1 MRPAPVDLPVTCHQR
16 PTRPSRTVAAAIG
29 TLAAAA
35 LAAGCSVAGA
45 SPGSPADGTTT
56 ITVAAA
62 PGVDDA
68 PLYLAGQD
76 GAFKSAGLDVHV
88 VAYQSVGQELRALAD
103 GKADVAAGD
112 YVDFFY
118 AQAHN
123 SRLNLRIVADGYHAA
138 PGVMEVL
145 TLPTSSITTP
155 QDLEGKTVGTPEPQV
170 IPIQKN
176 APYGLETVATQS
188 VLENDLGVD
197 PAQLPIGRQVKW
209 RPMPS
214 GALINALKN
223 HQVSAILIQEPYIY
237 EAESQLGAVEVL
249 DSCSGA
255 TASMPLSGYFATG
268 SFAHKNPDALE
279 DFRSALQRAQA
290 AAVQPGPVE
299 DMLAHNSGMSME
311 TASLVTIGAYP
322 TSLDAASLQRVADLM
337 FNFSVLNQT
346 LNVASMVGP

>member
-68 PLYLAGQD
+68 PLYLAVKDEIFQ
-76 GAFKSAGLDVHV
+76 SAGLNVKITS
-88 VAYQSVGQELRALAD
+88 YQSVSQELQALAD
-103 GKADVAAGD
+103 GKVDVAAGD

-118 AQAHN
+118 AEAH
-123 SRLNLRIVADGYHAA
+123 SKLNLRIVADGYHAA

-145 TLPTSSITTP
+145 TLPGSGITAP
-155 QDLEGKTVGTPEPQV
+155 QQLEGKTVGTPEPQV
-170 IPIQKN
+170 IPVQKD
-176 APYGLETVATQS
+176 APYSLETVATQS
-188 VLENDLGVD
+188 ALENDGVNL
-197 PAQLPIGRQVKW
+197 AQLPNDRQVKW

-214 GALINALKN
+214 ADLINALAD
-223 HQVSAILIQEPYIY
+223 HQVSAILVQEPYIY
-237 EAESQLGAVEVL
+237 EAESRLGAVEVL

-255 TASMPLSGYFATG
+255 TASLPLSGYFATG
-268 SFAHKNPDALE
+268 SFAHKNPDAVE

-290 AAVQPGPVE
+290 VAVQPGPVE
-299 DMLAHNSGMSME
+299 AVLAHNSGMSME

-322 TSLDAASLQRVADLM
+322 TSLDAASLQRVAGLM
-337 FNFSVLNQT
+337 FNFSVLGQT
-346 LNVASMVGP
+346 LNVAGMVGP

>member
-68 PLYLAGQD
+68 PLYLAVKDEIFQ
-76 GAFKSAGLDVHV
+76 SAGLNVKITS
-88 VAYQSVGQELRALAD
+88 YQSVSQELQALAD
-103 GKADVAAGD
+103 GKVDVAAGD

-118 AQAHN
+118 AEAH
-123 SRLNLRIVADGYHAA
+123 SKLNLRIVADGYHAA

-145 TLPTSSITTP
+145 TLPGSGITAP
-155 QDLEGKTVGTPEPQV
+155 QQLEGKTVGTPEPQV
-170 IPIQKN
+170 IPVQKD
-176 APYGLETVATQS
+176 APYSLETVATQS
-188 VLENDLGVD
+188 ALENDGVNL
-197 PAQLPIGRQVKW
+197 AQLPNDRQVKW

-214 GALINALKN
+214 ADLINALAN
-223 HQVSAILIQEPYIY
+223 DQVSAILVQEPYIY
-237 EAESQLGAVEVL
+237 EAESRLGAVEVL

-255 TASMPLSGYFATG
+255 TASLPLSGYFATG
-268 SFAHKNPDALE
+268 SFAHKNPDAVE

-290 AAVQPGPVE
+290 VAVQPGPVE
-299 DMLAHNSGMSME
+299 AVLAHNSGMSME

-322 TSLDAASLQRVADLM
+322 TSLDAASLQRVAGLM
-337 FNFSVLNQT
+337 FNFSVLGQT
-346 LNVASMVGP
+346 LNVADMVGP